1 MKLFLASSL
10 GTTAKLLS
18 LKIGNPK
25 SWNVLFISNAADAVG
40 SGAPWVLSDRR
51 ALIGLGYNLID
62 LDLREVDEVVFTEKL
77 RGVDMI
83 HFCGGSVV
91 YLISLLRKQGL
102 VDVLISAVRSG
113 KVVYS
118 GTSAG
123 SMIVAEDLSLT
134 VFDSEEQPFLKD
146 FVDKSGLG
154 LVNFLIFPH
163 AQHASVVDSQKV
175 VLENFP
181 NTPYPILFLSDEWV
195 VWSEDGKMEILKN

>member
-18 LKIGNPK
+18 QKIGNPK

-40 SGAPWVLSDRR
+40 SDAPWVLSDRR

-62 LDLREVDEVVFTEKL
+62 LDLRVVDEAVFAEKL

-102 VDVLISAVRSG
+102 VGVLISAVRSG

-123 SMIVAEDLSLT
+123 SMIVA
-134 VFDSEEQPFLKD
+134 FDPEEQPFLQD

-154 LVNFLIFPH
+154 LVNFLILPH
-163 AQHASVVDSQKV
+163 AQRTSVVDSQKV
-175 VLENFP
+175 VVENFP
-181 NTPYPILFLSDEWV
+181 HAPYPILFLSDEWV